1 MADLPDERA
10 YNDRVNPWNAREGV
24 LDIGRL
30 SAVALQ
36 RWNDALDLNNE
47 IVETKRRRGAR
58 PRKIAGNQFN
68 DYLPLLQLGRL
79 AGADQLLR
87 ECQDIFINV
96 SDVTQLAKV
105 YGARAEIENKRPNP
119 EKAAN
124 LQRTSLYLWYRN
136 SDP

>member
-1 MADLPDERA
+1 
-10 YNDRVNPWNAREGV
+10 
-24 LDIGRL
+24 
-30 SAVALQ
+30 
-36 RWNDALDLNNE
+36 
-47 IVETKRRRGAR
+47 
-58 PRKIAGNQFN
+58 
-68 DYLPLLQLGRL
+68 L